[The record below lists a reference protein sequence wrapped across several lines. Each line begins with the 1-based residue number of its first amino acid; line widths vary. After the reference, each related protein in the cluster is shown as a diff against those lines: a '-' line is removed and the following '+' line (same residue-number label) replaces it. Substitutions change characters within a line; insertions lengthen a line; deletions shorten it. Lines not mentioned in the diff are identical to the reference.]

1 LSWNPAGRQAAG
13 QDTDKEGKTRTIEMP
28 AMRLDTTLSFDG
40 AALAI
45 VWEAEATPAVG
56 TESKDA

>member
-1 LSWNPAGRQAAG
+1 
-13 QDTDKEGKTRTIEMP
+13 
-28 AMRLDTTLSFDG
+28 MRLDTTLSFAG

-56 TESKDA
+56 TESEDA